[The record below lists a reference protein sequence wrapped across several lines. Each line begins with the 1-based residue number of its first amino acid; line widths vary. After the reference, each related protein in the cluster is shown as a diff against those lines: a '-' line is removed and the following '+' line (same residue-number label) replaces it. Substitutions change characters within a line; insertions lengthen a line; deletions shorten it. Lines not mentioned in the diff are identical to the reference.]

1 MKQSKLRRRRVIRYA
16 ILYFVLLVLFVAL
29 IVGPAVAGKMIPDSL
44 TSSLSDIAG
53 FRLMQPTSLDHDN
66 TNASSQTGTGMVGYT
81 GAGLKTTT
89 TSGSSGSTAKIK
101 LF

>member
-1 MKQSKLRRRRVIRYA
+1 M
-16 ILYFVLLVLFVAL
+16 LLVVFVAL

-53 FRLMQPTSLDHDN
+53 FRLMQPNDLKNDN
-66 TNASSQTGTGMVGYT
+66 TNASSQTGTGMAGYS
-81 GAGLKTTT
+81 GAGKTSSA
-89 TSGSSGSTAKIK
+89 TSSSGSTAKIK